1 MRSRAG
7 RTHFCYLFHMLR
19 LIVLLI
25 AAGCAHVV
33 PEGAEVR
40 QRSLLA
46 AGDADAALA
55 AMDAELRALGGRPG
69 GPSTYSPP
77 RPWALPQEEPPEG
90 FWNCFPDVARQ
101 HNQAEWAKTKA
112 AWRPG
117 QPASQPGGTPNV
129 PTTGS
134 GP

>member
-1 MRSRAG
+1 
-7 RTHFCYLFHMLR
+7 MLR

-69 GPSTYSPP
+69 GPGVDLPP
-77 RPWALPQEEPPEG
+77 IKKAPIEDDPFEG
-90 FWNCFPDVARQ
+90 LAYCGIPGLLARQ
-101 HNQAEWAKTKA
+101 DRMKEWAKRKA
-112 AWRPG
+112 EWRVG
-117 QPASQPGGTPNV
+117 QPTSTPEAA
-129 PTTGS
+129 PTIAPPS
-134 GP
+134 AGP